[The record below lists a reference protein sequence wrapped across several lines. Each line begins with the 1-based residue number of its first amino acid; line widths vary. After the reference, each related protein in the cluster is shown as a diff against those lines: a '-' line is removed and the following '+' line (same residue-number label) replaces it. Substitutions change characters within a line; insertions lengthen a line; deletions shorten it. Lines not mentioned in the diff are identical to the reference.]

1 MSVWLTLDNV
11 TERSSALCVH
21 SARRPLCLRQSK
33 LGEILQTS
41 AIQSLFVLI
50 VQWKVFQHCNKNDFL
65 GTCEFLWYKPGA
77 GYSSILQASWSV
89 AFPLWSKHQMA
100 AVLQNLQWT
109 VLVCNLCYLVLGTW
123 YLVLLQN
130 LQRKVLVRNPW
141 WLSGAWDLPGIC
153 FSPVSWSVR
162 GKCSRCFNIPQS
174 LTASLDHVGVT
185 YPSSVTQSSLK
196 FRWQ

>member
-109 VLVCNLCYLVLGTW
+109 VLLRNLRYLVLGTSADLTAESTCTQP
-123 YLVLLQN
+123 LVALWRVGSSRHLL
-130 LQRKVLVRNPW
+130 LASFMVSPRKVLA
-141 WLSGAWDLPGIC
+141 LL
-153 FSPVSWSVR
+153 
-162 GKCSRCFNIPQS
+162 
-174 LTASLDHVGVT
+174 
-185 YPSSVTQSSLK
+185 
-196 FRWQ
+196 

>member
-11 TERSSALCVH
+11 TERSSAPRVR
-21 SARRPLCLRQSK
+21 SARRPLSLRQSK

-100 AVLQNLQWT
+100 AVLQNLQYAT
-109 VLVCNLCYLVLGTW
+109 FGTC

-162 GKCSRCFNIPQS
+162 GKCSRFFNIPQF
-174 LTASLDHVGVT
+174 LTASSDHEMVI
-185 YPSSVTQSSLK
+185 YPSSVT
-196 FRWQ
+196 